1 MEKINLKRLI
11 RLGDI
16 LNQFDKHHLFQV
28 LKLKGTSAIQMLFFN
43 RNQNIKPFL
52 EFDFHVTGIAENLN
66 ELRKRMIEDLPHLLT
81 QKNFELLVKE
91 SKITATFDNYKVKD
105 LLTNEVYEI
114 HIDYLNREHILK
126 PEFYARKDDFFEDLH
141 MHSLSLL
148 ENYGIFIVDYLL
160 GKTDMNAIK
169 FLIDENKI
177 LPQQYPFLRK
187 IVLFY
192 LVLEGY
198 LDYEPTI
205 KQEDSYQ
212 ILLDALFEYN
222 EKEISFIEGLKVLEV
237 RTKDLFPGM
246 IGEKLSKHPKLLWR
260 IKNKEWKNA

>member
-1 MEKINLKRLI
+1 M
-11 RLGDI
+11 
-16 LNQFDKHHLFQV
+16 
-28 LKLKGTSAIQMLFFN
+28 
-43 RNQNIKPFL
+43 
-52 EFDFHVTGIAENLN
+52 
-66 ELRKRMIEDLPHLLT
+66 
-81 QKNFELLVKE
+81 
-91 SKITATFDNYKVKD
+91 
-105 LLTNEVYEI
+105 
-114 HIDYLNREHILK
+114 
-126 PEFYARKDDFFEDLH
+126 
-141 MHSLSLL
+141 
-148 ENYGIFIVDYLL
+148 
-160 GKTDMNAIK
+160 
-169 FLIDENKI
+169 
-177 LPQQYPFLRK
+177 PQQYPFLRK